1 MKEIGQVR
9 SSGCN
14 HSVCAILLSP
24 TWAPFGLAY
33 RYSSNLAAAR
43 LGGCGLVYS
52 EDLRSEQAYDGLRRS
67 APFTN

>member
-9 SSGCN
+9 SIGCN

-24 TWAPFGLAY
+24 TWDPFGLAY

-43 LGGCGLVYS
+43 LGGYGLVYS